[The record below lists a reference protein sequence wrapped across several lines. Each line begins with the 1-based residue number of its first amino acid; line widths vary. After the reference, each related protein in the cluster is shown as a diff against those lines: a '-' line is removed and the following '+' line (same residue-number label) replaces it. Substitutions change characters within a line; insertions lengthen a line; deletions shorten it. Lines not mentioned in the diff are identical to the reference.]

1 MYTIATRLFPNRD
14 PVPQQ
19 TSSAYCTSSS
29 SSSGSDSSSSSSGS
43 DASASSSASTTA
55 SSVSSSSSA
64 EVSSVSSTSVSTSSG
79 SSSRTSAPSGSIT
92 VCDSGCDYTT
102 IQDAVDSLDTSSSDA
117 QSIYIS
123 SGTYTEQ
130 VTIPSLSG
138 ALSIYGET
146 TDTSDYSGNVVS
158 IEHSSSLASGAADDE
173 HTGTLI
179 IEADNVA
186 VYNIDIKN
194 TYGEGSQAIA
204 LSAYGTSQGYY
215 GVGLYGYQDTLLAE
229 TGNQLYANCYIEG
242 AVDFIFGQDAR
253 IWVTGST
260 IASVGAG
267 AITANGR
274 DSDDNESFYVFDS
287 CTVEAGSTDPGTGV
301 VYLGRPWRSY
311 ARVAFQSCS
320 LSDIVNSAGW
330 EEWSS
335 SDPLTDDVTFE
346 EYNNS
351 GDGASGTRASF
362 ATTMDSALAIGDILG
377 SDYADWVDSDYL

>member
-1 MYTIATRLFPNRD
+1 MTKR
-14 PVPQQ
+14 VQQ
-19 TSSAYCTSSS
+19 
-29 SSSGSDSSSSSSGS
+29 
-43 DASASSSASTTA
+43 
-55 SSVSSSSSA
+55 
-64 EVSSVSSTSVSTSSG
+64 
-79 SSSRTSAPSGSIT
+79 
-92 VCDSGCDYTT
+92 
-102 IQDAVDSLDTSSSDA
+102 IQDAVDSLDTSSSSA

-123 SGTYTEQ
+123 SGTYSEQ
-130 VTIPSLSG
+130 VTIPTLSG
-138 ALSIYGET
+138 ALTIYGET
-146 TDTSDYSGNVVS
+146 EDTSSYSGNVVS

-204 LSAYGTSQGYY
+204 LSAYGSSQGYY

-229 TGNQLYANCYIEG
+229 TGNQIYANCYIEG

-253 IWVTGST
+253 IWVVGST
-260 IASVGAG
+260 IASIGAG

-274 DSDDNESFYVFDS
+274 DSDDNVSYYVFDS
-287 CTVEAGSTDPGTGV
+287 CTIQAGSTDPGEGV
-301 VYLGRPWRSY
+301 VYLGRPWREY
-311 ARVAFQSCS
+311 ARVAFQSCT
-320 LSDIVNSAGW
+320 LSDIIASAGW

-335 SDPLTDDVTFE
+335 SEPLTDDVTFE

-362 ATTMDSALAIGDILG
+362 ATTMTSALTISTILG
-377 SDYADWVDSDYL
+377 SDYADWVDADYI